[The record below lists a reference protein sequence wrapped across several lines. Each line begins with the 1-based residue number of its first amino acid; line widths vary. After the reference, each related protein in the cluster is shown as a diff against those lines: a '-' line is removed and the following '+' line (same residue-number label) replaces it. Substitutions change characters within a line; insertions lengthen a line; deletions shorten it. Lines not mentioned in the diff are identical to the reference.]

1 MEPLTYKEQLLT
13 DIRQAV
19 CTLDSVFI
27 QLNSNT
33 DPDLIDCYIYELKAA
48 KKDTNIYKNKPEKTA
63 SQIIPKYTKTGYVV
77 TFSHNLFY

>member
-1 MEPLTYKEQLLT
+1 MTKTKKSTEPLTYKEQLLM

-19 CTLDSVFI
+19 CTLDTVFI

-48 KKDTNIYKNKPEKTA
+48 QKRYKYLLEQARKNGITNHDK
-63 SQIIPKYTKTGYVV
+63 
-77 TFSHNLFY
+77 FY